1 MREFLD
7 KVAVVTGAASGIGFA
22 MAERFA
28 REGMHVVLADIERD
42 ALARA
47 EISLRN
53 AGKKVLAV
61 VTDVSKPESVEAL
74 AKKTLETFGTV
85 HVVCNNAGVGNP
97 AVPIWENTLADW
109 QWVLG
114 VNLWGVVHGIR
125 TFVPILLRQGEPGHV
140 VNTASMAGLMSS
152 ARLGIYNA
160 SKHAVVAISE
170 TLHAELA
177 AIGSQVKV
185 SVLCP
190 AFVQTNI
197 GDSGRNRP
205 PELPAAEVDSAEAE
219 AFRQI
224 VRNLLAAGI
233 PPSVVA
239 ERVFEA
245 IRDEKLYILTHPET
259 KPLLQRHM
267 EDVIAERN
275 PDLTAG
281 IVSESAAGAVR

>member
-1 MREFLD
+1 VRKFQD
-7 KVAVVTGAASGIGFA
+7 KVAVVTGAASGIGFS

-28 REGMHVVLADIERD
+28 QEGMHVVLADIERE

-47 EISLRN
+47 ESNLSKR
-53 AGKKVLAV
+53 AKKVLAV
-61 VTDVSKPESVEAL
+61 VTDVSKPESVDAL
-74 AKKTLETFGTV
+74 AKRTRETFGAV

-97 AVPIWENTLADW
+97 ALPIWENTLADW

-197 GDSGRNRP
+197 GDSARNRP
-205 PELPAAEVDSAEAE
+205 PELPAPADSAEAE
-219 AFRQI
+219 AFRKI
-224 VRNLLAAGI
+224 IRDLLAAGI

-239 ERVFEA
+239 GRVFDA
-245 IRDEKLYILTHPET
+245 IRDEQLYILTHPET

-281 IVSESAAGAVR
+281 IVSETVSAAPR

>member
-1 MREFLD
+1 MQKFQD

-22 MAERFA
+22 LAERFVQ
-28 REGMHVVLADIERD
+28 EGMHVVLADIERD

-47 EISLRN
+47 ESNISKT
-53 AGKKVLAV
+53 AKKVLAV
-61 VTDVSKPESVEAL
+61 VTDVSKPESVDAL
-74 AKKTLETFGTV
+74 AKKTLETFGAV

-197 GDSGRNRP
+197 GDSARNRP
-205 PELPAAEVDSAEAE
+205 PELPAPADSAEAE

-224 VRNLLAAGI
+224 VRDLLAAGI

-245 IRDEKLYILTHPET
+245 IRDEKVYILTHPET

-281 IVSESAAGAVR
+281 IVSESAAGATR

>member
-1 MREFLD
+1 MQKFQD
-7 KVAVVTGAASGIGFA
+7 KVAVVTGAASGIGLA
-22 MAERFA
+22 MAQRFA
-28 REGMHVVLADIERD
+28 QEGMHVVLADIERE

-47 EISLRN
+47 EAKLGKT
-53 AGKKVLAV
+53 GKKVLAV
-61 VTDVSKPESVEAL
+61 VTDVSKPESVDAL
-74 AKKTLETFGTV
+74 AKKTLETFGAV

-197 GDSGRNRP
+197 GDSARNRP
-205 PELPAAEVDSAEAE
+205 PELPAPADSAEAE

-224 VRNLLAAGI
+224 IRNLLAAGI
-233 PPSVVA
+233 PPAAVA
-239 ERVFEA
+239 GRVFEA

-259 KPLLQRHM
+259 KPLLQHHM

-281 IVSESAAGAVR
+281 IVSESAAGATR